1 MVLASHW
8 ERSVSLV
15 FRRLRVI
22 WFLSALV
29 FLLSGSGCRGYQ
41 QDNDIIHPAKSL
53 PVTIPWDL
61 AGLSEPPEYEWSGR
75 ESSVWSLY
83 YEGEDYKGK
92 CTRVF
97 AYYASPATLNPKR
110 IKDTIFPAVVLVH
123 GGGGTAFTE
132 WAELWARRGYAA
144 IAMDL
149 AGCGPERKRLAD
161 GGPGQ
166 SDQEKFG
173 AIEEPVENQWT
184 YHAVANVILAH
195 SLIRSL
201 PEVDAGRTAV
211 TGISWGGYLTC
222 IAAGLDNRFKAAV
235 PVYGCGFLHENSVWL
250 NQFAKMTGQHKEKW
264 IRLWDPSRYIGSS
277 AMPVFFINGTN
288 DFAYPLDS
296 YAKTYQLVKS
306 QRNFRITVKM
316 PHGHKQGWA
325 PQEIGL
331 FVDQYLKDGI
341 PLPTVMHPAK
351 SKGEVRAICESKTKL
366 TAANLHYTTGSEPI
380 NELSWRTI
388 TARIEG
394 KEIVA
399 SAPPADARIWFFTV
413 SDSRRAV
420 VSSELIFTREPQPK
434 GIIPYE

>member
-1 MVLASHW
+1 
-8 ERSVSLV
+8 LV

-22 WFLSALV
+22 WFLSALA
-29 FLLSGSGCRGYQ
+29 FLLSGSGYRGCQ
-41 QDNDIIHPAKSL
+41 QDNDIIRPAQSL
-53 PVTIPWDL
+53 PVTTPWDL

-83 YEGEDYKGK
+83 YEGEHYKDK
-92 CTRVF
+92 PTRVF

-110 IKDTIFPAVVLVH
+110 TDRTTFPAVVLVH
-123 GGGGTAFTE
+123 GGGGTAFKE

-149 AGCGPERKRLAD
+149 AGCGPDRKRLGD

-173 AIEEPVENQWT
+173 AIEKPIEDQWT

-195 SLIRSL
+195 SLIRSFD
-201 PEVDAGRTAV
+201 EVDAGRTAV

-222 IAAGLDNRFKAAV
+222 IVAGLDNRFGAAV
-235 PVYGCGFLHENSVWL
+235 PVYGCGFLQENSVWL
-250 NQFAKMTGQHKEKW
+250 GRFAQMTSPQKEKW
-264 IRLWDPSRYIGSS
+264 IRLWDPSRYIGSA

-306 QRNFRITVKM
+306 QRNYRITVKM
-316 PHGHKQGWA
+316 PHGHKPGWA

-341 PLPTVMHPAK
+341 ELPTVMRPETSDGQVQATF
-351 SKGEVRAICESKTKL
+351 ESKTNL
-366 TAANLHYTTGSEPI
+366 TSANLHYTTGTTPI
-380 NELSWRTI
+380 NKLSWNTI
-388 TARIEG
+388 SGRIEG
-394 KEIVA
+394 KQILSA
-399 SAPPADARIWFFTV
+399 APPKAATIWFLTV
-413 SDSRRAV
+413 RDSRGAI
-420 VSSELIFTREPQPK
+420 VSSELVFAAGPQLN
-434 GIIPYE
+434 